1 MSILLNPLLIPG
13 WAFGESALPAP
24 VSATYKQLPCHTTD
38 PELFFSETQ
47 RELDLAKR
55 ICGPCPLKAE
65 CLTGAI
71 ARSEPCGVWGG
82 EIFDRGVVVPAKR
95 MPGRP
100 RKNSPAAA

>member
-1 MSILLNPLLIPG
+1 MTG
-13 WAFGESALPAP
+13 VQTCALPIF
-24 VSATYKQLPCHTTD
+24 
-38 PELFFSETQ
+38 FFSETQ

-65 CLTGAI
+65 CLAGAI